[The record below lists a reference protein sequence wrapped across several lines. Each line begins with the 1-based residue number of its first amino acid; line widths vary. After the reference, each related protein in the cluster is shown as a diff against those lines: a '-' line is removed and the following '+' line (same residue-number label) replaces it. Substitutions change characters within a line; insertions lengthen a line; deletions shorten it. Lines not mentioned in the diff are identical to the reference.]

1 MDGLHHSSNLIM
13 CDTEIQLI
21 EYTRFLDTSVS
32 DHLHITLR
40 FFYMSMCHYE
50 VDAILSAKQDVSVYL
65 DHIIVINYI
74 ATSPHILRSLLSAWC
89 YHVY

>member
-1 MDGLHHSSNLIM
+1 
-13 CDTEIQLI
+13 
-21 EYTRFLDTSVS
+21 
-32 DHLHITLR
+32 
-40 FFYMSMCHYE
+40 MSMCHYE